1 MSSMPRLSI
10 ITVTYNAL
18 RDLPATL
25 DSILPLLGDS
35 VELIVVDGASTDGT
49 LEYIM
54 SRQDIITH
62 WISEKDKGIYD
73 AMNKG
78 LRLAKGEFV
87 WFLNAGDYLHHP
99 EAFTEILSGKTQADL
114 YYGDTEMITPTGES
128 LGIRRGGVPEK
139 LTLDSLR
146 TGMKVSHQSIIVRRK
161 MTPAFDIS
169 YRIVGDLDW
178 LIRLIKQG
186 VRVQNLH
193 QVVSK
198 FTIGGASGK
207 HWRFAMKERWRCLK
221 IHYGF
226 WATLWAH
233 IVIVLKAPFVRLR
246 WRY

>member
-1 MSSMPRLSI
+1 MPRLSI

-25 DSILPLLGDS
+25 DSIRPLLGDS
-35 VELIVVDGASTDGT
+35 VELILVDGASTDGT
-49 LEYIM
+49 LEYIQ

-78 LRLAKGEFV
+78 LRLAKGDFV

-99 EAFTEILSGKTQADL
+99 KAFTEILSGKAPADL
-114 YYGDTEMITPTGES
+114 YYGDTEMITPAGES
-128 LGIRRGGVPEK
+128 LGIRRGGVPEA
-139 LTLDSLR
+139 LTLDTLR
-146 TGMKVSHQSIIVRRK
+146 TGMKVSHQSLIVRR
-161 MTPAFDIS
+161 TVAPQFDSS
-169 YRIVGDLDW
+169 YRLVGDLDW
-178 LIRLIKQG
+178 LIRVLQQG

-193 QVVSK
+193 QMVSK

-207 HWRFAMKERWRCLK
+207 QWRRAMGERWKCLQH
-221 IHYGF
+221 HYGF